1 MALLFVSSACGGA
14 TSASST
20 PVTSTLQ
27 KITVS
32 FSSVSYAQIATPV
45 AQETGVFA
53 KNGLDANL
61 VLGPNGIPGLLSGEI
76 QVLTGSP
83 EETILA
89 AAGGAD
95 LEIVAVVVPFM
106 QHEFMVRPE
115 IKTMADL
122 KGKGI
127 GVSKRGTITDVVV
140 RMAAQR
146 GGLDPDHDLTMV
158 ELGTND
164 KIVAALAAG
173 SVSGAPFTPPNTD
186 IVRAQGGHTL
196 YNFREEHIPL
206 ASNAVVVKRQWAQ
219 NNKNTLLAFLRS
231 QAEAVQMVRT
241 QPDVVASVYAKWA
254 KSGDD
259 AAKAAVAQAAQA
271 VPVKMT
277 PDLEGVKA
285 VQDSVA
291 SINPLAGQID
301 TARLMD
307 DSYIK
312 QLEAEGFYAKLGV

>member
-1 MALLFVSSACGGA
+1 MTPVRALLPLLMALLFVSSACGGA

-140 RMAAQR
+140 RMAAPAWWTRPRSRPDDGRVGDQR
-146 GGLDPDHDLTMV
+146 QDRRR
-158 ELGTND
+158 
-164 KIVAALAAG
+164 
-173 SVSGAPFTPPNTD
+173 SGRGIGFG
-186 IVRAQGGHTL
+186 RAVHAT
-196 YNFREEHIPL
+196 
-206 ASNAVVVKRQWAQ
+206 
-219 NNKNTLLAFLRS
+219 
-231 QAEAVQMVRT
+231 
-241 QPDVVASVYAKWA
+241 
-254 KSGDD
+254 
-259 AAKAAVAQAAQA
+259 
-271 VPVKMT
+271 
-277 PDLEGVKA
+277 
-285 VQDSVA
+285 
-291 SINPLAGQID
+291 
-301 TARLMD
+301 
-307 DSYIK
+307 
-312 QLEAEGFYAKLGV
+312 